1 MSRQINL
8 FSTAFRRQ
16 RKPFS
21 ATWIVA
27 GFVTTVALATA
38 YYAVVAQPLQAMRAQ
53 RVDAAAQVKTVR
65 DTLVAAGKEVQKTS
79 NKALEDQVA
88 RAEAQLKGRQELV
101 GRLQTGEIG
110 NRDGY
115 SKYLLALA
123 RQHLDGVW
131 LTNIDI
137 SGPSDEFSVRGRTQ
151 RASQV
156 SDYIKMLKNEEG
168 FRGKPISTLSLVERE
183 IEVANEQ
190 GGVAAQLPGT
200 RTPQGASAPAA
211 RPKVLALEFVIGTGA
226 PAATEGA
233 GK

>member
-137 SGPSDEFSVRGRTQ
+137 SGPSD
-151 RASQV
+151 
-156 SDYIKMLKNEEG
+156 
-168 FRGKPISTLSLVERE
+168 
-183 IEVANEQ
+183 
-190 GGVAAQLPGT
+190 
-200 RTPQGASAPAA
+200 
-211 RPKVLALEFVIGTGA
+211 
-226 PAATEGA
+226 
-233 GK
+233 